1 MNIAV
6 TGSIGTGKSTTTTIL
21 KKLGYK
27 VFNVDEMVREI
38 NTRRDIIE
46 KIGALL
52 GSEMILGSGE
62 LNKIK
67 LRELIFASTAS
78 REHLNGII
86 HPEVVKEMKKILFE
100 HAQETIFME
109 VPLLFEVGLET
120 LFDKIVVV
128 RCSNVLQVERV
139 MKRDGVNKEQAE
151 NSVRSQM
158 SVHEKA
164 KKADFV
170 LSSEEGMK
178 QLECEIQEL
187 LKKWECTL

>member
-170 LSSEEGMK
+170 LSSEEGVK